1 MLKVNLIRVQLAPLA
16 VVRPTVARTMPCYV
30 LESVRNAMVFQ
41 DLVTSLINVKLTM
54 WLSIKK
60 IRLFN

>member
-16 VVRPTVARTMPCYV
+16 VVRPTVARNMPCYV